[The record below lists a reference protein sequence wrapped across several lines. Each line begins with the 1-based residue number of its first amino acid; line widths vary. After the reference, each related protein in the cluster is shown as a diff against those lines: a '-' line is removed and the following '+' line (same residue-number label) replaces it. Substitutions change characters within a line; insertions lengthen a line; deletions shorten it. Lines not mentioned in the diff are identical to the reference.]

1 MKSIAT
7 GSLGPNAGLVARQSC
22 SANRI
27 ITEARRDPKA
37 RLNGNLH
44 RDETNRAPAMTASSP
59 ESVASGGAEALV
71 QMTPELYDEL
81 RRLAACYLRGERS
94 EHTLQRTALV
104 HEAFLRLNG
113 DAALQWKN
121 EAHFLGVFARI
132 MRQTL
137 TNYAVARTREKR
149 GGIDRFNKALEFY
162 EQRQIDVSALDAA
175 QNELERI
182 DSRQSQIVELR
193 FFAGLTVPEI
203 AQAMHISP
211 ATVKREWALAKL
223 WLRRELSR
231 PD

>member
-1 MKSIAT
+1 
-7 GSLGPNAGLVARQSC
+7 
-22 SANRI
+22 
-27 ITEARRDPKA
+27 
-37 RLNGNLH
+37 
-44 RDETNRAPAMTASSP
+44 MTASSP

-175 QNELERI
+175 LNELERI